1 MGNMYHLEKLK
12 FNFLLSDFPE
22 CSFGKA
28 WYRTVFSFLFL
39 FPTLLKEKKKKNN
52 LPKWKKNNNN
62 NRKKKNSLWIQ

>member
-1 MGNMYHLEKLK
+1 MYRLEKLK

-39 FPTLLKEKKKKNN
+39 FPNLLKEKK
-52 LPKWKKNNNN
+52 
-62 NRKKKNSLWIQ
+62 NSLKEKK